1 MIDYELCLFLYDVQ
15 DVRFTKEKRKNG
27 RMEILK
33 IFFFISLYF
42 ILQFMIAVKGNSKIY
57 YDKRFIIRRTGQ
69 NRF

>member
-1 MIDYELCLFLYDVQ
+1 MNYVYFYTMYKMCVLQ
-15 DVRFTKEKRKNG
+15 KKKE
-27 RMEILK
+27 RMEIFK